1 MDNEVSHSIHIAV
14 QLVVVAFI
22 AGALVFFTAMS
33 VNFGR
38 HSVTEITDIHARTY
52 AAELRQTADYGAVP
66 VASVIAMLQKNV
78 NAIRSISGTVYGVSV
93 TEPEHLGHPA
103 LLAKKIRLS
112 VTSEYDFYDVVVL
125 EE

>member
-22 AGALVFFTAMS
+22 AGVLVFFTAMG

-38 HSVTEITDIHARTY
+38 HSVTEIAEIHAQTY
-52 AAELRQTADYGAVP
+52 AAELRQTADHGAVP
-66 VASVIAMLQKNV
+66 VASVIAMLQKNA
-78 NAIRSISGTVYGVSV
+78 NAISSISGNIYGVSV
-93 TEPEHLGHPA
+93 SEPEHLAQPA

-112 VTSEYDFYDVVVL
+112 VTSEYDLYDVVVM